1 MNLIVTILLAILIF
15 GVIIMIHELG
25 HFLTAKAVGI
35 RVPEFSIG
43 MGPQLYHFTKG
54 ETKYT
59 LRLFPI
65 GGYVAMEGEG
75 EESSDDRA
83 FCNKKPWQ
91 KILVIAAG
99 ATMNLILGFL
109 IMLGIVCSR
118 PVVSST
124 QISYFDPSAVSS
136 EQLQLGDEILKIN
149 DYKVHTANDLIYAF
163 LDVGTDPVQI
173 TVRRDGEVITLEDV
187 PFAYEE
193 VEGQTIVQLDFKV
206 AGKEK
211 TPLLVLKE
219 SWYMTTG
226 VVKEVWVS
234 FGKLITGQFQ
244 MNQLAGPV
252 GVTQMIGEVA
262 STRDYSSIF
271 LMTAF
276 ITINIGVFN
285 LLPLPAL
292 DGGRLMFLLLELLRG
307 KPVQAKYEGY
317 VHAAGLFLLMGLMLF
332 VTFNDI
338 IRLIKG

>member
-1 MNLIVTILLAILIF
+1 
-15 GVIIMIHELG
+15 
-25 HFLTAKAVGI
+25 
-35 RVPEFSIG
+35 
-43 MGPQLYHFTKG
+43 
-54 ETKYT
+54 
-59 LRLFPI
+59 
-65 GGYVAMEGEG
+65 MEGED
-75 EESSDDRA
+75 EEKSSDDRA
-83 FCNKKPWQ
+83 FWQ
-91 KILVIAAG
+91 QKAMAENSGNRSRSNHEPDSGIFDYAG
-99 ATMNLILGFL
+99 NCVLQTGCQQHTDQLILTRPRSAASS
-109 IMLGIVCSR
+109 CSWEMK
-118 PVVSST
+118 SSRST
-124 QISYFDPSAVSS
+124 IIKFIQQTTSS
-136 EQLQLGDEILKIN
+136 MPFWTSEPIRYRLPF
-149 DYKVHTANDLIYAF
+149 A
-163 LDVGTDPVQI
+163 GT
-173 TVRRDGEVITLEDV
+173 GEVITLEDV